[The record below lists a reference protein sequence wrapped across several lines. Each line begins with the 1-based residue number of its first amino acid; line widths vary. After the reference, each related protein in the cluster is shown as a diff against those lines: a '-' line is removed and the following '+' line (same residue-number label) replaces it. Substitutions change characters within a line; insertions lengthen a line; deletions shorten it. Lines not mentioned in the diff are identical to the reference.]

1 MQFSNFYFL
10 RQERGQNRGA
20 AMSLV
25 DSAAV
30 FEGRARVIGLPDAT
44 ITAMGLRGWTTHA
57 TFAFSVATRPG
68 VDEQAFVDGVV
79 VPLLGAPDHIEA
91 PKLRRL
97 FFEAH
102 TLTSADLRRKVDA
115 TETEAPRKLPAPEIA
130 QRLELLQERVR
141 PLIIANVLEPSH
153 QLINALVQ
161 CVEDGRVRYVEW
173 SRCTSRTQEVNNVKE
188 DGDLRVWKTD
198 SSGAIKAV
206 NKEPSLSANLTTEL
220 DVHNALR
227 RRGVAYEVAQAMSFE
242 THEKV
247 INFFFFELKKEPMEG
262 FSPVTLQQL
271 ASADREMHVRLAE
284 ATRGGLRPGPAGE
297 LPLDIP
303 VQQILDGPELRWM
316 LMPMP
321 KKFSSKPSAEP
332 APANRKP
339 ETQDPKRSKNDV
351 TKKTKEEAARLK
363 KLKRT
368 PMPKQLSGC
377 VPCNDDGQ
385 PYCFGYNLGTC
396 KSTTD
401 CQRGLHKC
409 CKKGCGKGHSFIS
422 AHKQSA

>member
-10 RQERGQNRGA
+10 HQERGQNRGA

-161 CVEDGRVRYVEW
+161 RVEDGRVRYVEW

-284 ATRGGLRPGPAGE
+284 ATRGGL
-297 LPLDIP
+297 
-303 VQQILDGPELRWM
+303 
-316 LMPMP
+316 
-321 KKFSSKPSAEP
+321 
-332 APANRKP
+332 
-339 ETQDPKRSKNDV
+339 
-351 TKKTKEEAARLK
+351 
-363 KLKRT
+363 
-368 PMPKQLSGC
+368 
-377 VPCNDDGQ
+377 
-385 PYCFGYNLGTC
+385 
-396 KSTTD
+396 
-401 CQRGLHKC
+401 
-409 CKKGCGKGHSFIS
+409 
-422 AHKQSA
+422 